1 MPFHALTGWR
11 KWLGQNWHLRAASQ
25 PLETLLAVR
34 GGRRVHKS
42 ANTDLSRILT
52 NTEGPWVEKGKDVDR
67 HWDSSSTWLQ
77 GIEHIVLDAKNSP
90 GPLRYC
96 PLDSDLVFDT
106 FCEPIKQSSSSR
118 TGE

>member
-1 MPFHALTGWR
+1 
-11 KWLGQNWHLRAASQ
+11 
-25 PLETLLAVR
+25 LETLLAVR